1 MGLQFTSFFFLPS
14 LHSSIDFGNRGQAL
28 QGRLKIVAAKP
39 SVWSVLRAPIVCQ
52 QAGDESS

>member
-1 MGLQFTSFFFLPS
+1 M
-14 LHSSIDFGNRGQAL
+14 DFGNRGQAL